1 MPYRSERIDEPMFDL
16 LFSPVKIGA
25 LTLKNRLITSAME
38 SCYCDDNGNITQRYI
53 DYVTARAKGGWG
65 MLTTELT
72 SVSKDGRAFLHCCE
86 FWSDDFIAGHR
97 LVTGAAHR
105 YGAKICIQLA
115 HGGRQTGRAVTG
127 VQNVAPSA
135 IACPVRA
142 NTPEDMPRE
151 LTAKEIHQII
161 DDFAQTARR
170 AKQAGYDAIELH
182 GAHGYLIQQFFSPFS
197 NKRSDRYGGSL
208 YNRARFALEIIAAV
222 RKQVGNDF
230 PIIFRISASEMMDG
244 ARLTIGDT
252 RALAVLLEQAGI
264 DAINASVGAHATIGS
279 LPVCPAAVPHGYN
292 LDFAQEFKK
301 VVSIPV
307 FGNGRINDPFIAE
320 SVLRS
325 KKADVIAMGRASLSD
340 PAFPN
345 KAQSGRID
353 EIITCVACMQG
364 CTGNLKRGSQPI
376 ECLVNPM
383 LGHEGEY
390 TFDPV
395 TQPKKIAVVGG
406 GIAGAAA
413 AIAAARR
420 GHHVELFEKNDR
432 LGGQWLYAAVPPN
445 KQELT
450 TLVAWQTRQLELLS
464 VPVRLNCTFTPE
476 LAQKGGYDAVIVA
489 TGATPIIPRIKGAD
503 GDQVMTAADVLSLT
517 GNPGKRVVIVGGGQV
532 GCETAAFLANQ
543 SREVAILEMMPTI
556 PVEGEPGVNYY
567 LKQDLDAHKV
577 VQIAGAKVLSIEA
590 GTVIYEKSGEKHTVE
605 RVDNVVLAIGSRSVN
620 ALGEAL
626 VGLVPKVEVVGDASK
641 PGKGLVAHAQGF
653 AAGYYI

>member
-1 MPYRSERIDEPMFDL
+1 MFDL
-16 LFSPVKIGA
+16 LFSPVKIGGI
-25 LTLKNRLITSAME
+25 TLKNRLITSAME
-38 SCYCDDNGNITQRYI
+38 ACYCDDNGHITQRYI
-53 DYVTARAKGGWG
+53 DYITARAKGGWG

-72 SVSKDGRAFLHCCE
+72 SVSKEGRAFLRCCE
-86 FWSDDFIAGHR
+86 FWSDDFIDGHR
-97 LVTGAAHR
+97 KLTEAAHQN
-105 YGAKICIQLA
+105 GTKICIQLA

-127 VQNVAPSA
+127 VQDVAPSA

-142 NTPEDMPRE
+142 NNPDDVPRE
-151 LTAKEIHQII
+151 LTIEEIHKII

-170 AKQAGYDAIELH
+170 AKLAGYDAIELH

-197 NKRSDRYGGSL
+197 NKRADQYGGNL
-208 YNRARFALEIIAAV
+208 YNRARFALEVVAAV
-222 RKQVGNDF
+222 RKAVGDEF
-230 PIIFRISASEMMDG
+230 PIIFRLSASEMMDG
-244 ARLTIGDT
+244 ARLTLGDT
-252 RALAVLLEQAGI
+252 RALAIMLEQAGI
-264 DAINASVGAHATIGS
+264 DALNVSVGSHATAGS

-292 LDFAQEFKK
+292 LDFTEEFKK
-301 VVSIPV
+301 VVTIPV

-340 PAFPN
+340 PDFPN
-345 KAQSGRID
+345 KAKSGRID

-390 TFDPV
+390 TFEPAAV
-395 TQPKKIAVVGG
+395 SKKVAVVGG

-420 GHHVELFEKNDR
+420 GHQVTLFEKNDR

-450 TLVAWQTRQLELLS
+450 ALIAWQSRQLELLEVS
-464 VPVRLNCTFTPE
+464 VQLGCMFTPDLVRNGE
-476 LAQKGGYDAVIVA
+476 YDAIIVA
-489 TGATPIIPRIKGAD
+489 SGATPIIPRIPGAD
-503 GDQVMTAADVLSLT
+503 GEKVMTAADVLSLK
-517 GNPGKRVVIVGGGQV
+517 GNPGRRVVIVGGGQV

-543 SREVAILEMMPTI
+543 SRDVTILEMMPKI

-567 LKQDLDAHKV
+567 LKEDLDAHNV
-577 VQIAGAKVLSIEA
+577 VQITGAKVLSIGSDA
-590 GTVIYEKSGEKHTVE
+590 VTYEKDGETRAVTE
-605 RVDNVVLAIGSRSVN
+605 VDNVILAIGSRSVN
-620 ALGEAL
+620 ELGETL
-626 VGLVPKVEVVGDASK
+626 SGLAQKIEVVGDAVK

>member
-1 MPYRSERIDEPMFDL
+1 MFNL

-25 LTLKNRLITSAME
+25 LTLKNRLVTSAME

-53 DYVTARAKGGWG
+53 DYVTARARGGWG

-72 SVSKDGRAFLHCCE
+72 SVSKEGRAFLRCCE

-97 LVTGAAHR
+97 MVTDAAHR
-105 YGAKICIQLA
+105 HGAKICIQLA

-142 NTPEDMPRE
+142 NNPDDLPHE
-151 LTAKEIHQII
+151 LTISEIHQII

-170 AKQAGYDAIELH
+170 AKLAGYDVIELH

-197 NKRSDRYGGSL
+197 NKRSDQYGGSL

-222 RKQVGNDF
+222 RKQVGQDF

-252 RALAVLLEQAGI
+252 RALAILLEQAGI
-264 DAINASVGAHATIGS
+264 DAINASVGSHATSGS

-292 LDFAQEFKK
+292 LDFAEEFKK

-307 FGNGRINDPFIAE
+307 FGNGRINDPFLAE
-320 SVLRS
+320 AVLRS

-340 PAFPN
+340 PEFPN

-353 EIITCVACMQG
+353 EIVTCVACMQG

-376 ECLVNPM
+376 ECLVNPL

-390 TFDPV
+390 TFELAI
-395 TQPKKIAVVGG
+395 QPKKVAVVGG

-420 GHHVELFEKNDR
+420 GHRVALFEQNDR

-450 TLVAWQTRQLELLS
+450 TLVAWQSRQLELLG
-464 VPVRLNCTFTPE
+464 VAVTLNCTFTPE
-476 LAQKGGYDAVIVA
+476 LAQKGGYDAIIVA
-489 TGATPIIPRIKGAD
+489 TGAAPIIPRIEGAD
-503 GDQVMTAADVLSLT
+503 GAQVMTAADVLSLKV
-517 GNPGKRVVIVGGGQV
+517 NPGKRVVIVGGGQV

-543 SREVAILEMMPTI
+543 SREVTILEMMPVI

-567 LKQDLDAHKV
+567 LKQDLNAHNV
-577 VQIAGAKVLSIEA
+577 VQIAGAKVLSIGA
-590 GTVIYEKSGEKHTVE
+590 NSVVYEKDGEKHALSA
-605 RVDNVVLAIGSRSVN
+605 VDSVVLAIGSRPVN
-620 ALGEAL
+620 ILGETL
-626 VGLVPKVEVVGDASK
+626 SGLAPKIEVVGDASK